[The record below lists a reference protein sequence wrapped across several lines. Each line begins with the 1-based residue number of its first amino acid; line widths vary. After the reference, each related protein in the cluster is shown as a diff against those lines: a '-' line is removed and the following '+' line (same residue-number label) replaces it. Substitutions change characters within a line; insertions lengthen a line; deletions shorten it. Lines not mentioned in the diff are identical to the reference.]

1 MMSNTL
7 LVTQDP
13 SVINELQALHDETDF
28 ARLEVCGRF
37 EKVPP
42 RLISP
47 NTLLMVHSAPTS
59 DPERIRGLLGA
70 ADRALVR
77 AVVVW
82 RASASD
88 PQPEYEPFPVYR
100 LPDDIPALRELLKTA
115 HAEALRAHA
124 EPTLPPDPVDP
135 ITQTLLGSDL
145 ADQLARIRRVAG
157 QPTTVL
163 LTGETGSGKN
173 MMAKFIHASSPRRNE
188 PYLVVDCGAL
198 SGQLIESEMFGHVR
212 GAFTGA
218 ERERQGKFAAAGVG
232 TLVLDEINSLPLPLQ
247 AKLLRAV
254 EERVFEPVG
263 SNKSERLRARLI
275 AVSNVPLED
284 EVRRERFR
292 SDLFYRLNVIEFRI
306 PPLRERPDA
315 VVPLAHQLL
324 RTSATA
330 ACQGVSA
337 IAPAALEAMAA
348 YQWPGNVRELRNV
361 IEGAAA
367 LAAGPVIQ
375 FADLPESIRGR
386 TTTTPVLH
394 ISPVSVR
401 TSGTEP
407 TTAPGLPEL
416 ADLVASNGSD
426 EGARILAA
434 LQKHKNNRRRAAAEL
449 GMSRVSL
456 YKKLHKS
463 GLFVP
468 KQGIP
473 ATGPG

>member
-1 MMSNTL
+1 MMNTL

-13 SVINELQALHDETDF
+13 SVIRELQPLHDETDA

-42 RLISP
+42 LVAPNALLI
-47 NTLLMVHSAPTS
+47 LHSAPTS
-59 DPERIRGLLGA
+59 DPKRIRGLLGA

-77 AVVVW
+77 AIVVW
-82 RASASD
+82 RPGANVTPPTGCD
-88 PQPEYEPFPVYR
+88 PFLVYQ
-100 LPDDIPALRELLKTA
+100 LPDDLPAIRELLHTA
-115 HAEALRAHA
+115 HADAVRAHA
-124 EPTLPPDPVDP
+124 EPLPLDAGNP
-135 ITQTLLGSDL
+135 ITATLLGSDL
-145 ADQLARIRRVAG
+145 GDQLARIRRVAN

-173 MMAKFIHASSPRRNE
+173 VMAKFIHESSPQRSE
-188 PYLVVDCGAL
+188 PFLVVDCGAL

-292 SDLFYRLNVIEFRI
+292 SDLFYRLNVVEFRI
-306 PPLRERPDA
+306 PALRERAGA
-315 VVPLAHQLL
+315 VIPLAHQLL

-330 ACQGVSA
+330 ACQGVTA
-337 IAPAALEAMAA
+337 IAPAALEALAGYA
-348 YQWPGNVRELRNV
+348 WPGNVRELRNV
-361 IEGAAA
+361 IEGASA
-367 LAAGPVIQ
+367 LASGPVIQ
-375 FADLPESIRGR
+375 LVDLPESVRGR
-386 TTTTPVLH
+386 TATPVRVPGATGAPLFV
-394 ISPVSVR
+394 PQ
-401 TSGTEP
+401 EP
-407 TTAPGLPEL
+407 AQPL
-416 ADLVASNGSD
+416 AEPAVITGDD
-426 EGARILAA
+426 ETARILAV
-434 LQKHKNNRRRAAAEL
+434 LRKHNNNRRRAAAEL

-456 YKKLHKS
+456 YKKLHKA

-468 KQGIP
+468 KQRRAAP
-473 ATGPG
+473 VA